1 MRVKFVVSHGGE
13 FISLV
18 SVEIGIFLIESEMLV
33 FAKNVPKPK
42 ANVKPSAECHR
53 ENSKKNIPIVR
64 QGSVTNITIF
74 HVTYTI
80 EPFHNLIFS

>member
-42 ANVKPSAECHR
+42 PMENHRQNVIVK
-53 ENSKKNIPIVR
+53 NS
-64 QGSVTNITIF
+64 
-74 HVTYTI
+74 
-80 EPFHNLIFS
+80 

>member
-53 ENSKKNIPIVR
+53 EKFLKEYSNCTPRICHQYYHISCDIHHR
-64 QGSVTNITIF
+64 T
-74 HVTYTI
+74 
-80 EPFHNLIFS
+80 FS

>member
-18 SVEIGIFLIESEMLV
+18 SVEIGIFLIESEMTV

-42 ANVKPSAECHR
+42 PMQNHRQNVIVK
-53 ENSKKNIPIVR
+53 NSKKNSPIVR

-74 HVTYTI
+74 HVTYNI
-80 EPFHNLIFS
+80 EPFHNFIFS